1 MTRRKVKHNGA
12 EHYKGS
18 LTFIYN
24 FDGEHEVEI
33 VGILCGKVNVWDDLS
48 TACDLSG
55 GHFDDFL
62 VKVQDEILDDILD
75 PAE

>member
-1 MTRRKVKHNGA
+1 MPRRKVKHKGA

-24 FDGEHEVEI
+24 FDGEDEVEI
-33 VGILCGKVNVWDDLS
+33 VGILSGKVNVWDDMT
-48 TACDLSG
+48 TACELSG

-62 VKVQDEILDDILD
+62 VKISDQILEDILD

>member
-1 MTRRKVKHNGA
+1 MARRKVKHTGA

-24 FDGEHEVEI
+24 FDGEDEVEI
-33 VGILCGKVNVWDDLS
+33 VGIICGKVNVWDDLS
-48 TACDLSG
+48 TACELSG

-62 VKVQDEILDDILD
+62 VKVQDEILEDILD